1 MKKSAVLANRR
12 RDLKVKL
19 QKYEKRRRQVQS
31 ILDNAVNNFDD
42 NIRSIRERNRR
53 LRDRS
58 ESGFN
63 SFINILNQNSAVD
76 AINERDTYTDS
87 SMSEIIINLK
97 QELLRIDGEISG
109 LRNQISRLDRQINAA
124 IEEERRGF
132 I

>member
-1 MKKSAVLANRR
+1 MKKSTVLANRR

-31 ILDNAVNNFDD
+31 ILDNVANDFDD
-42 NIRSIRERNRR
+42 NISSIRERNRR

-76 AINERDTYTDS
+76 AINERDTYSDG

-97 QELLRIDGEISG
+97 QELVRIDGEISG